1 MCWPR
6 SLLGHVHLDIGQKP
20 KLRVANVKSNFN
32 LGPDPTLGIVH
43 LNQWKIHKLRV
54 AMKEETERKM
64 GMKRV

>member
-1 MCWPR
+1 MHFD
-6 SLLGHVHLDIGQKP
+6 LGQKP

-32 LGPDPTLGIVH
+32 LGPDPISGIVH

-64 GMKRV
+64 GMKKKRRRRG